1 MFVKYAYTNC
11 KKFQTS
17 KCENLQ
23 DVLSYDSIT

>member
-1 MFVKYAYTNC
+1 MFVKYVNTNC

-23 DVLSYDSIT
+23 DILLYDSIT